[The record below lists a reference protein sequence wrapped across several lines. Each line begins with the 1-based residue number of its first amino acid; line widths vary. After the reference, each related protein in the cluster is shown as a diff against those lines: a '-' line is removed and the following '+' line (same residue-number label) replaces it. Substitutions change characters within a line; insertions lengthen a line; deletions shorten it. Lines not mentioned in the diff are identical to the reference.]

1 MDPPA
6 RPARRVRFGAHGAA
20 SQDELINDIAT
31 DADLEVPSEQLMGCI
46 EQISFEKHPDMRGQ
60 MLGSSLMAT
69 AVILEE
75 FVTHYLAP
83 LWQRRRASPEMKRQ
97 PTRDQLL
104 RAQRQRRAR
113 RYRPVLHGEALR
125 ARMQRLRDRSEAR
138 DDWFAQL
145 MSRGPL
151 PKAGAADEDL
161 SWIQKEAVKEAAQRS
176 LLKAYAKRQAEIAE
190 LRARSGLPPVRDAPA
205 KK

>member
-1 MDPPA
+1 
-6 RPARRVRFGAHGAA
+6 
-20 SQDELINDIAT
+20 
-31 DADLEVPSEQLMGCI
+31 
-46 EQISFEKHPDMRGQ
+46 
-60 MLGSSLMAT
+60 
-69 AVILEE
+69 
-75 FVTHYLAP
+75 
-83 LWQRRRASPEMKRQ
+83 
-97 PTRDQLL
+97 
-104 RAQRQRRAR
+104 
-113 RYRPVLHGEALR
+113 
-125 ARMQRLRDRSEAR
+125 MQRLRDRSEAR